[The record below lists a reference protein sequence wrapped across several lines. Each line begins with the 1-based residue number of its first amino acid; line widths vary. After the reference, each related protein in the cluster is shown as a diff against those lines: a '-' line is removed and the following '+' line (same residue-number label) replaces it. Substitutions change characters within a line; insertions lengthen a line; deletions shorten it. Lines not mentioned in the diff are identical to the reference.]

1 MGCMFPYLLLLKQI
15 YSLVKMK
22 KTLLIVTFFLFLLS
36 NSCIGK
42 KIAECRLTNEKET
55 ETTADEIWAI
65 HDVYLDWQG
74 KIIVDDKEHEYSDTR
89 MVKKYSSKKKS
100 DMLLVKGFCD
110 VK

>member
-1 MGCMFPYLLLLKQI
+1 
-15 YSLVKMK
+15 MK
-22 KTLLIVTFFLFLLS
+22 KILLIVTFFLFLLS

-42 KIAECRLTNEKET
+42 KIAECRLTNEKEA
-55 ETTADEIWAI
+55 ETTVDEIWAI

-89 MVKKYSSKKKS
+89 MVKKYSAKKKS

>member
-22 KTLLIVTFFLFLLS
+22 RILLIVTFFLFLLS

-42 KIAECRLTNEKET
+42 KIAECRLTNEKEA

-74 KIIVDDKEHEYSDTR
+74 KIIVDDKEHEYCNAIMMKNILPKR
-89 MVKKYSSKKKS
+89 KVICYW
-100 DMLLVKGFCD
+100 
-110 VK
+110 